1 MILGRDVALQVL
13 EGMFGLAKRL
23 FEVEVVAANGEA
35 PTWHEDVSFFKV
47 LKVRCSDQK
56 QGSLA
61 RL

>member
-1 MILGRDVALQVL
+1 VALQVL